1 MFDIDYDTLEED
13 MISGVFRERLR
24 EELVTAN
31 RLLQQAGEPIPLASY
46 TATKIAEIINRGSD
60 EPIDKTLAYDLYQ
73 EILEACES
81 ARSDVIGEKRKPS

>member
-24 EELVTAN
+24 EELVGAN

-46 TATKIAEIINRGSD
+46 TATKIAEIINKGSD
-60 EPIDKTLAYDLYQ
+60 EPIDKTFAYDLYQ
-73 EILEACES
+73 EILEACER
-81 ARSDVIGEKRKPS
+81 ARSEVIGEETKPS